1 MGNQPQ
7 LVVASFLLG
16 IGLITTQASPLQTLP
31 PSQQEAPQRQQS
43 EVELVIGESIGTQP
57 RFAVPDFIALT
68 DEPETTELA
77 QMLAEVLWNDLD
89 FEREFYMIPRDT
101 YNTIPSARSM
111 LDVPFDRWREIGADG
126 VVIGT
131 VQRTNE
137 MVQVQVRLF
146 NVRGQESVFSRQY
159 TGSARN
165 PRLYAHTIADEIH
178 QNQRGL
184 RGVARTKL
192 TFVSDRNGE
201 RLVGPVDN
209 RTNKEV
215 YISDYD
221 GRNPQRVT
229 VNRSLNITPSWS
241 ADGRAIAYT
250 SYQRGFSDV
259 FVSFIYEG
267 RLETPA
273 AGNPKEQNWLPDWSP
288 DGRQI
293 AFTSNRDGN
302 PELYIVDVDGS
313 NLTRLTHN
321 PAIDTSPTWSPTGN
335 QLAFTSDRSGR
346 PQIYVIGVNGT
357 GIRRMTF
364 ESYCDRPTWSPAPF
378 NEIAY
383 SSRTGPG
390 HDIKVLELASGVVR
404 QLTFGLGTNESPA
417 YAPNG
422 RHLAFTSTRSGEKQ
436 IFTMARDGRN
446 LNRVTR
452 VGNNEMSNWSY

>member
-1 MGNQPQ
+1 MTHHLRAVGPLL
-7 LVVASFLLG
+7 LVLG
-16 IGLITTQASPLQTLP
+16 LTALHDRRTDQTP
-31 PSQQEAPQRQQS
+31 ASQQPPPAQPS
-43 EVELVIGESIGTQP
+43 ELNLIIGESIGTQP
-57 RFAVPDFIALT
+57 RFAVPDFIPLS
-68 DEPETTELA
+68 DDPESAELSRTIA
-77 QMLAEVLWNDLD
+77 QVLWDDLD
-89 FEREFYMIPRDT
+89 FEREFYMVPRDT
-101 YNTIPSARSM
+101 YETIPRAASM
-111 LDVPFDRWREIGADG
+111 RDVPFERWREIGADG
-126 VVIGT
+126 VIIGSIQT
-131 VQRTNE
+131 TGD
-137 MVQVQVRLF
+137 MVQVRIRLF
-146 NVRGQESVFSRQY
+146 SVQSRASVFGREY
-159 TGSARN
+159 TGSVDN
-165 PRLYAHTIADEIH
+165 PRRYAHTFADEIH
-178 QNQRGL
+178 LNQRAL

-192 TFVSDRNGE
+192 TFSSDRNGE
-201 RLVGPVDN
+201 RIVSSVDN
-209 RTNKEV
+209 RMVKEV

-221 GRNPQRVT
+221 GGNQRRVT
-229 VNRSLNITPSWS
+229 VNRSLNITPVWS

-250 SYQRGFSDV
+250 SYRRGFPDV

-273 AGNPKEQNWLPDWSP
+273 AGTADRQNWLPAWSP
-288 DGRQI
+288 DGTRI

-302 PELYIVDVDGS
+302 PELYVMDADGG
-313 NLTRLTHN
+313 NVRRLTSN
-321 PAIDTSPTWSPTGN
+321 PAIDTTPTWSPAST

-346 PQIYVIGVNGT
+346 PQIYVIGADGT

-390 HDIKVLELASGVVR
+390 HDIKVLELASGAIR

-422 RHLAFTSTRSGEKQ
+422 RHLAFTSTRSGDKQ

-446 LNRVTR
+446 LRRVTR